1 MKKIQLYYLFVSAV
15 ILLILIQNPIAAVA
29 QVAKLANEATF
40 LQDVK
45 IALSKSASRRAN
57 ETMSKFEAT
66 WTKLNAEQRKQI
78 YEISHHISTKTLD
91 PLVQLENFYGCIT
104 ALADVRKLPAD
115 EVSKFINVAG
125 QTAERYNYS
134 VHILSRFFTTS
145 RSFLEE
151 NFLYKST
158 FYDLRAS
165 KNTKFSFEFVNAAT
179 ELLKADIREAA
190 ADTVGIVEVPTSES
204 DTSGFSSAGDTF
216 ESILEETPIRDT
228 IDYSRPVFE
237 KPIVTPVS
245 GPIIKFETVDLEMLS
260 HYDTLTI
267 KGTTGKVELAAY
279 KFHGTGGRADW
290 SGEGMSASDLFCEL
304 DNFEMDTRKP
314 ELTAKYAKLTY
325 KSKTDGTV
333 LGDFEYKSER
343 RAKKEYSRYPKFTSY
358 YADAIVKNLA
368 KEVTYKGGCSLVG
381 KRFTSKNLS
390 NAPSKITINKGG
402 KKKFEASSKQEFI
415 FSDSLITNP
424 LTQVRIFMQGS
435 DSLYIDHVGAEL
447 RYSLSTGFL
456 RARKERH
463 EYRYTP
469 FFDSYHRMEIF
480 ADYVEWNVTKDSM
493 TIAMLTGN
501 IPDTAKVSIAEDP
514 NKKAKLKGLNAVDEE
529 EMKKMQ
535 EKEANKSDKEK
546 QKDAEKA
553 KKEADKAKEKVGFNP
568 DVMEVSGR
576 PQSDYS
582 LSKNPKAKAKGMKE
596 EGVKNYTED
605 ISADKIRAEVRSMDY
620 FNENEY
626 VKLKGLN
633 DFHPLAAALAYTKQ
647 VKSTKFSMEGM
658 AKFIKRKPEH
668 VRGAMKS
675 LQRLGYI
682 NLDAVSAFSDS
693 ARLTRKG
700 VLYANAFNSAVDYD
714 KLEMFSISEGAHS
727 NMKLDLNSNDLIVN
741 DVPLFPLRRHP
752 DHTESDEAD
761 SLPKDR
767 LDVWAKPK
775 SKRVVIKQNRKIVF
789 DGEIDAIAQAKYRA
803 KGFEFN
809 YDTFQIAMKEADIAF
824 IEKDSSNRAVRDSTG
839 NYKEMANKIKG
850 TNGVLRLAYPKN
862 KSSELPRFLQ
872 KSYQYPYFSAEPG
885 AYIGFDGKEILDGS
899 YNQQDSASGRNKVRI
914 DLEKFRMDSLSMRN
928 VEKTVLDGMFR
939 SNGIFPDFRIV
950 ARIMP
955 DKGFGFMND
964 FKAHKDSI
972 DASPPRQFPDG
983 YPLYTDAL
991 GTKKANTAIFT
1002 DHDATELWTYDIHE
1016 RDGKHLTDQWNIMMD
1031 NSGIRGNGKINY
1043 LSAQLS
1049 SNDYVFFPD
1058 SATALGKM
1066 KKDKK
1071 MIFKQDVDKSK
1082 AERAKIALE
1091 KPISW
1096 GVIEANPDL
1105 NGTSYPDVKMTNFQM
1120 NWAVKADSMRLST
1133 TKRIAAQIK
1142 NQKSKKDSVLAFE
1155 IYGKPA
1161 AYKHTPDDNSLVSS
1175 FVGTMVLNPKQ
1186 LAGDGVIQNKGV
1198 DIKSDNFAFQMSRYH
1213 ADNASYFKIKSDDPK
1228 KPALFAKNVKVD
1240 YDLEDRFSKVVT
1252 NNPQALNFA
1261 FPYISYATSLGEAR
1275 WAFDSK
1281 KIIMNVAAGTDAST
1295 SIFRSTNLIDSLNL
1309 SFNGNFARYELS
1321 DHTLHIGGVPFIRSV
1336 DAEIEPDSG
1345 LVTVKQ
1351 GADME
1356 ILRNCRI
1363 RIMLN
1368 GDTAHRLY
1376 EANIKIKNSQD
1387 YEGTGTYYY
1396 TNDVQQTYK
1405 IKFNSFSFDKADA
1418 TVPTD
1423 HIFTYAEADIDKKEN
1438 FEKQGGKYFYG
1449 KVKMYATRKDLV
1461 FEGWTR
1467 DADDPNG
1474 EWVATNPG
1482 EAVMTFTGKE
1492 VSDDKQILAT
1502 GIFLSLSKDNE
1513 KGLYSLVNK
1522 QLEGK
1527 NDKAIFQPELNSI
1540 IKQDPK
1546 SKKMVIA
1553 TETRMGISGEK
1564 SEESYIGNKFAY
1576 SNASKEVDFE
1586 GNMKM
1591 FDYDG
1596 KKNNKNFTVQT
1607 SCIGKGNMEKNT
1619 YDMNTM
1625 LTIDLGDLAGDAFRE
1640 MASDIS
1646 KQSDAEESPIKID
1659 DDMLYKIAA
1668 QVSPEEMKSYYKK
1681 VQKDNSELSKVLDK
1695 KALVISEVTMKWNE
1709 VHKAFYSTGKIQ
1721 LANVYNKNLNQL
1733 IKGYIEIP
1741 TTSIEEDKS
1750 KATLNIYLE
1759 ISKNR
1764 WYYFSYRN
1772 GKLHL
1777 LSSNDKFNE
1786 IADPKQKKSKDDYE
1800 LMGKSDKS
1808 QKPSNAPKIG
1818 FISRFLRTYFPGQ
1831 EAPIEDEEDETE
1843 TIEKE
1848 KDDDGDG
1855 KK

>member
-1 MKKIQLYYLFVSAV
+1 MKKIQLYSLFVSAV
-15 ILLILIQNPIAAVA
+15 ILLILIQKPTEAVA

-57 ETMSKFEAT
+57 ETMTKFEAT
-66 WTKLNAEQRKQI
+66 WAKLNAEQRKQV

-104 ALADVRKLPAD
+104 ALVDVRKLPAD
-115 EVSKFINVAG
+115 DVSKFINVAG
-125 QTAERYNYS
+125 QTAEKYGYS

-145 RSFLEE
+145 RYFLEE

-158 FYDLRAS
+158 FYDLRVS
-165 KNTKFSFEFVNAAT
+165 KNAKFSFEFVNAAT
-179 ELLKADIREAA
+179 ELLKADIKEAA
-190 ADTVGIVEVPTSES
+190 ADTVGIVEVPASES

-216 ESILEETPIRDT
+216 ESVAGDTPIKDT

-237 KPIVTPVS
+237 KPIATPVS
-245 GPIIKFETVDLEMLS
+245 GPVIKFETIDLEMLS

-279 KFHGTGGRADW
+279 KFHGTGGKADW
-290 SGEGMSASDLFCEL
+290 SGEGISASDLFCEL

-314 ELTAKYAKLTY
+314 ELTAKYGKLTY

-343 RAKKEYSRYPKFTSY
+343 RAKKEYNRYPKFTSY
-358 YADAIVKNLA
+358 YADAVVKNLA

-381 KRFTSKNLS
+381 RRFTSKNLS
-390 NAPSKITINKGG
+390 NLPSKITISKGG

-435 DSLYIDHVGAEL
+435 DSLYIDHTGAEL

-501 IPDTAKVSIAEDP
+501 IPDTAKVSVTEDP

-553 KKEADKAKEKVGFNP
+553 KKEADKAKEKAGFNP
-568 DVMEVSGR
+568 DVMEISGR

-582 LSKNPKAKAKGMKE
+582 LNKNPKAKAKGMKE
-596 EGVKNYTED
+596 EGVKNYAED

-620 FNENEY
+620 FNDVEY
-626 VKLKGLN
+626 IRLKGLN
-633 DFHPLAAALAYTKQ
+633 DFHPLAAALAYAKQ
-647 VKSTKFSMEGM
+647 VKSTKFSMDGL
-658 AKFIKRKPEH
+658 AKFIKRKPEQ

-682 NLDAVSAFSDS
+682 NLDAVSTFSDS

-700 VLYANAFNSAVDYD
+700 VLFANAFNSAVDYD

-741 DVPLFPLRRHP
+741 DVALFPLRRHP
-752 DHTESDEAD
+752 DYEKNDSESD
-761 SLPKDR
+761 SLPKDK

-775 SKRVVIKQNRKIVF
+775 SKRVIIKQNRKIVF
-789 DGEIDAIAQAKYRA
+789 DGEIDAVAQARYKA

-824 IEKDSSNRAVRDSTG
+824 IEKDSANRAVRDSTG

-862 KSSELPRFLQ
+862 KSSELPRFQQ
-872 KSYQYPYFSAEPG
+872 KSQQYPYFAAEPG

-972 DASPPRQFPDG
+972 DAAPPRQFPDG

-1071 MIFKQDVDKSK
+1071 MIFKQDTGKSK
-1082 AERAKIALE
+1082 GERAKIPLE

-1133 TKRIAAQIK
+1133 TQIK
-1142 NQKSKKDSVLAFE
+1142 DEKSKKDSILAFE
-1155 IYGKPA
+1155 MYGKPA

-1186 LAGDGVIQNKGV
+1186 LAGNGVIENKGV
-1198 DIKSDNFAFQMSRYH
+1198 EIKSDNFAFQMSRFH
-1213 ADNASYFKIKSDDPK
+1213 ADNANFFKIKSEDPK
-1228 KPALFAKNVKVD
+1228 KPALYAKNVKVD

-1252 NNPQALNFA
+1252 NNPQSLNFA

-1281 KIIMNVAAGTDAST
+1281 KVIMNVAAGTDAST
-1295 SIFRSTNLIDSLNL
+1295 SIFRSTNQRQDTSLNL

-1336 DAEIEPDSG
+1336 DTQIVPDSSS
-1345 LVTVKQ
+1345 VTVRQ
-1351 GADME
+1351 GGHMDM
-1356 ILRNCRI
+1356 LKNCRML
-1363 RIMLN
+1363 IMLN

-1387 YEGTGTYYY
+1387 YAGTGTYYY
-1396 TNDVQQTYK
+1396 TNDVTQTYK

-1418 TVPTD
+1418 TAPTAD
-1423 HIFTYAEADIDKKEN
+1423 KFTYAEAEISKEEN

-1467 DADDPNG
+1467 DADDPEG
-1474 EWVATNPG
+1474 LWVATNAG

-1492 VSDDKQILAT
+1492 LSDDDRELAT
-1502 GIFLSLSKDNE
+1502 GIFLSLSRDNE
-1513 KGLYSLVNK
+1513 NGLYSLINK
-1522 QLEGK
+1522 PLEGK
-1527 NDKAIFQPELNSI
+1527 DKAIFQPELNSI
-1540 IKQDPK
+1540 IKQDIK
-1546 SKKMVIA
+1546 TKKMVIA
-1553 TETRMGISGEK
+1553 TEARMGISGEK
-1564 SEESYIGNKFAY
+1564 SVESYIGNKFAY
-1576 SNASKEVDFE
+1576 SNALKEVSFE
-1586 GNMKM
+1586 GNIKM
-1591 FDYDG
+1591 YDYDD
-1596 KKNNKNFTVQT
+1596 KKNDKNFSVHT
-1607 SCIGKGNMEKNT
+1607 SCIGKGNMDKNT
-1619 YDMNTM
+1619 YEINTM
-1625 LTIDLGDLAGDAFRE
+1625 LTIDLGELAGDAFRE
-1640 MASDIS
+1640 MESDIS
-1646 KQSDAEESPIKID
+1646 KQSDADESPIKID

-1668 QVSPEEMKSYYKK
+1668 QISPEEMNAYYKK
-1681 VQKDNSELSKVLDK
+1681 VQKGNDDLSKVLGK
-1695 KALVISEVTMKWNE
+1695 KALVISEVKMKWNE
-1709 VHKAFYSTGKIQ
+1709 THKAFYSIGKIQ
-1721 LANVYNKNLNQL
+1721 IANVYNKNINQV
-1733 IKGYIEIP
+1733 IKGHIEIP
-1741 TTSIEEDKS
+1741 TTSVGEDKS
-1750 KATLNIYLE
+1750 KTTLNIYLE

-1764 WYYFSYRN
+1764 WYYFSYR
-1772 GKLHL
+1772 GGTLHL

-1786 IADPKQKKSKDDYE
+1786 IADSKQKKSKDGYE
-1800 LMGKSDKS
+1800 LLGKSNKSDKLA
-1808 QKPSNAPKIG
+1808 KPSNAPKTA
-1818 FISRFLRTYFPGQ
+1818 FISTFSRKYLG
-1831 EAPIEDEEDETE
+1831 IEVPKEEEEEDDTE
-1843 TIEKE
+1843 TIEKK
-1848 KDDDGDG
+1848 KDDDG